1 MPTQTSPDLPST
13 GEGLSAGGRAPEV
26 RPKWWRRRYLP
37 VVFPRPRDHAVLLYW
52 PSDTGLQSA
61 NLDDDLDSYFAGK
74 QKKGEKEADG
84 KEAAAEDAK

>member
-1 MPTQTSPDLPST
+1 MFSPRL
-13 GEGLSAGGRAPEV
+13 
-26 RPKWWRRRYLP
+26 
-37 VVFPRPRDHAVLLYW
+37 RDHAVLLHW

-84 KEAAAEDAK
+84 KGAAAEDAK